1 LALNLT
7 FDIKQIMSAVI
18 APNNDHKNEPSNKLS
33 ALGQIRIVLVEPTH
47 PGNIGSV
54 ARAMKTM
61 GLSRL
66 VLVNPKKFPH
76 YEASKL
82 AAGAESVLLS
92 AEVVASTS
100 EAISDCTMVLGT
112 SVRDREVSWPT
123 FSPRQTAANV
133 DQHVCQADRQVA
145 ILFGRESSGLTNAEM
160 DLCQSQIRIS
170 ANQEYSSLNLANAVQ
185 IIAYELRM
193 QLLDVEAGL
202 TNSGDG
208 NGDSKRQS
216 IAVTETSIVDAN
228 AREVI
233 ATNAQ
238 RSGYIEHLQKTL
250 ESLDFIR
257 AKPPTVLMRKLTRLY
272 SKANLTV
279 EEIQILRGILSAV
292 ESKIVSPETSATEG
306 E

>member
-1 LALNLT
+1 MALNLT

>member
-1 LALNLT
+1 
-7 FDIKQIMSAVI
+7 MSAVL
-18 APNNDHKNEPSNKLS
+18 ATNHQPNKLS
-33 ALGQIRIVLVEPTH
+33 SLGQIRIVLVEPTH

-76 YEASKL
+76 SEASKL
-82 AAGAESVLLS
+82 AAGAESVLLN
-92 AEVVASTS
+92 AEVVQTTS
-100 EAISDCTMVLGT
+100 EAIGDCTMVLGT

-123 FSPRQTAANV
+123 FSPRKTAANV
-133 DQHVCQADRQVA
+133 DQHLSHAGHQVA
-145 ILFGRESSGLTNAEM
+145 ILFGRESSGLTNAEL

-170 ANQEYSSLNLANAVQ
+170 ANEEYSSLNLASAVQ

-193 QLLDVEAGL
+193 KLLGCDEGHRV
-202 TNSGDG
+202 SGD
-208 NGDSKRQS
+208 DFEPEDHQ
-216 IAVTETSIVDAN
+216 VAN
-228 AREVI
+228 ASLSSKVSISSKASKEREVI
-233 ATNAQ
+233 ATNVQ
-238 RSGYIEHLQKTL
+238 QSGHMEHLQKTL
-250 ESLDFIR
+250 EALDFIR

-272 SKANLTV
+272 GKANLTV

-292 ESKIVSPETSATEG
+292 ESKIASLETSATED

>member
-1 LALNLT
+1 
-7 FDIKQIMSAVI
+7 MSAVLVTNHQ
-18 APNNDHKNEPSNKLS
+18 PNKLS
-33 ALGQIRIVLVEPTH
+33 SLGQIRIVLVEPTH

-76 YEASKL
+76 SEASKL
-82 AAGAESVLLS
+82 AAGAESVLLN
-92 AEVVASTS
+92 AEVVQTTS
-100 EAISDCTMVLGT
+100 EAIGDCTMVLGT

-123 FSPRQTAANV
+123 FSPRKTAANV
-133 DQHVCQADRQVA
+133 DNHLSHAGHQVA

-170 ANQEYSSLNLANAVQ
+170 ANEEYSSLNLASAVQ

-193 QLLDVEAGL
+193 KLLGCDEGHRVSDDDFEPE
-202 TNSGDG
+202 DH
-208 NGDSKRQS
+208 Q
-216 IAVTETSIVDAN
+216 VAN
-228 AREVI
+228 ASLGSKVSFSSKASKGREII
-233 ATNAQ
+233 ATNVQ
-238 RSGYIEHLQKTL
+238 QSGHMEHLQKTL
-250 ESLDFIR
+250 EALDFIR

-272 SKANLTV
+272 GKANLTV

-292 ESKIVSPETSATEG
+292 ESTIASLETSATED

>member
-1 LALNLT
+1 
-7 FDIKQIMSAVI
+7 MSAVL
-18 APNNDHKNEPSNKLS
+18 ATNHQPNKLS
-33 ALGQIRIVLVEPTH
+33 SLGQIRIVLVEPTH

-76 YEASKL
+76 PEATKL
-82 AAGAESVLLS
+82 AAGAESVLLN
-92 AEVVASTS
+92 AKVVQTAS
-100 EAISDCTMVLGT
+100 EAIGDCTMVLGT

-123 FSPRQTAANV
+123 FSPRNTAVNV
-133 DQHVCQADRQVA
+133 DRHVRHPDRQVA

-170 ANQEYSSLNLANAVQ
+170 ANEEYSSLNLANAVQ

-193 QLLDVEAGL
+193 QL
-202 TNSGDG
+202 SGCDEG
-208 NGDSKRQS
+208 PRVRGDDDFEYEDRQLAKASKER
-216 IAVTETSIVDAN
+216 ET
-228 AREVI
+228 I
-233 ATNAQ
+233 ATKVQ
-238 RSGYIEHLQKTL
+238 QSGHIEHLQKTL

-272 SKANLTV
+272 GKANLTV

-292 ESKIVSPETSATEG
+292 ESKIISLETAANKDE
-306 E
+306 